1 VEATFGKD
9 ASTDE
14 AALWR
19 KRPPASRRLA
29 AFRRR
34 GLFGLTMTARDDAR
48 EERLAQALR
57 ENLRRRK
64 AQARDRDA
72 SAGDAAEEWV
82 RPSAGEPEAPPRS
95 RS

>member
-1 VEATFGKD
+1 MEKASARVKEACGF
-9 ASTDE
+9 
-14 AALWR
+14 
-19 KRPPASRRLA
+19 PAP
-29 AFRRR
+29 
-34 GLFGLTMTARDDAR
+34 GLIGWTMTARDDAR